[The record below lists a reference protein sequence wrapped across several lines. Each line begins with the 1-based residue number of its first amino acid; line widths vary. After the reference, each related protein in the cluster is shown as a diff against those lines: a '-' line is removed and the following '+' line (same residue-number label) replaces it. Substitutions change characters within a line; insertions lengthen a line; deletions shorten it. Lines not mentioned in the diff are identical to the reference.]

1 VPPRVPVAAWGG
13 RFRARGGAIVGGM
26 CGIVGYVG
34 GRPAR
39 ELLLAGLKRLEYRG
53 YDSAGISV
61 IADHRIEAVRAVG
74 NLDVLQAKLS
84 ASEDRVGSA
93 GAGGAV
99 AVAQAPAQIGIGHTR
114 WATHGRVSEDNAH
127 PHSDSDDRVHVVVN
141 GIVENYMSLK
151 ERLSAQGS
159 VFTSQT
165 DAEVIAHL
173 IAERYEGDLAEAV
186 RSAYLELEGHF
197 AFVALCLEQPE
208 VLVGARKECPLV
220 VGRGDGEQFV
230 ASAVPAFLA
239 ETRDVQ
245 YLENGEIVVLAP
257 GGVSITTPAGEEVER
272 PVQTVDWDEETAEK
286 GGHETFMLKE
296 IHEQADAVAETISDR
311 TAGGDV
317 SLADEGAL
325 ADRVL
330 ADARRIV
337 IVACGTAYHAGV
349 IGRYAIEEW
358 ARVPVEID
366 IASEYRYRNP
376 VVGPGD
382 LVIGISQSGET
393 ADTLAAMRL
402 ARERGATVL
411 AVTNTTGSQATREAD
426 GVLLTRAGLEIGV
439 AATKTF
445 VCQVAVMYLLGLR
458 LADLRGTLAHER
470 IIELVAELKRL
481 PHCIDA
487 VIGACEARCQEIAA
501 AVWESEFFLYI
512 GRHVGLPVALEGALK
527 LKEISYIS
535 TDAYAAGEMK
545 HGPIALLDE
554 ATPVVCVATRSP
566 VLDKLVSNIQEARAR
581 GARVIAV
588 ATAGD
593 GVVAPHADATI
604 EVPATDWMLQPI
616 LAVLPL
622 QMLAYAIARRRGL
635 NVDQPRNLAKTVTVE

>member
-1 VPPRVPVAAWGG
+1 
-13 RFRARGGAIVGGM
+13 M

-34 GRPAR
+34 RRPAR
-39 ELLLAGLKRLEYRG
+39 GLLLAGLKRLEYRG

-61 IADHRIEAVRAVG
+61 IADDRIEAVRAVG
-74 NLDVLQAKLS
+74 NLTALEEKLGLG
-84 ASEDRVGSA
+84 EDGGERP
-93 GAGGAV
+93 AGGASV
-99 AVAQAPAQIGIGHTR
+99 AVAARPAVIGIGHTR
-114 WATHGRVSEDNAH
+114 WATHGRVSEENAH
-127 PHSDSDDRVHVVVN
+127 PHFDSADRVHVVVN
-141 GIVENYMSLK
+141 GIVENYMALK

-159 VFTSQT
+159 VFTSET

-173 IAERYEGDLAEAV
+173 IAARYSGDLAEAV
-186 RSAYLELEGHF
+186 RAAYLELEGHF
-197 AFVALCLEQPE
+197 AFVALCLDQPE
-208 VLVGARKECPLV
+208 LLVGARKECPLI
-220 VGRGDGEQFV
+220 VGRGEGEQFV

-239 ETRDVQ
+239 QTRRVQ
-245 YLENGEIVVLAP
+245 YVENGEIVALTP
-257 GGVSITTPAGEEVER
+257 DGVTITTPDGHELER
-272 PVQTVDWDEETAEK
+272 PVSAVDWDEETAEK
-286 GGHETFMLKE
+286 GGYETFMLKE

-311 TAGGDV
+311 TAGGDCV

-325 ADRVL
+325 ADEALRN
-330 ADARRIV
+330 ARRIV
-337 IVACGTAYHAGV
+337 IVACGTAYHAGL

-426 GVLLTRAGLEIGV
+426 GVLLTRAGLEVGV

-458 LADLRGTLAHER
+458 LAELRDALSLER
-470 IIELVAELKRL
+470 VAQLVRELKRL
-481 PHCIDA
+481 PHSIDETIA
-487 VIGACEARCQEIAA
+487 DCEVRSEQIAETCWDA
-501 AVWESEFFLYI
+501 GFFLYV

-566 VLDKLVSNIQEARAR
+566 VLDKLVSNMQEARAR
-581 GARVIAV
+581 GARLIAI
-588 ATAGD
+588 ATAGE
-593 GVVAPHADATI
+593 GVVEPHAEATVT
-604 EVPATDWMLQPI
+604 VPATDWMLQPI
-616 LAVLPL
+616 LAVIPL